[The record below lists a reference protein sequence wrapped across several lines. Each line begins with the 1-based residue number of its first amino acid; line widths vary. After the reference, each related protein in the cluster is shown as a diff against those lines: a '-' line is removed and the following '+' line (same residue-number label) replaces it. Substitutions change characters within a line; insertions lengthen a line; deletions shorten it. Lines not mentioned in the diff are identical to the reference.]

1 MAIPRNLFVYWENLY
16 SRPTPPFIQYCLD
29 SFQRCGEDVNV
40 VFVNRN
46 NIDKLLDGSGLH
58 DNWRIIQDIPQKV
71 DCLRVAIVRKYG
83 GMYVDADT
91 VITRPLGHLFENDND
106 INLLKWTFNNR
117 LINAYF
123 TAQRGSVF
131 LTNVLNQINT
141 ILANECGNFYNKCG
155 GVYLGENVFEIAA
168 QTCPYTLMP
177 RETFIPYEFPF
188 NVNCWYGNEQ
198 IDYYIRPETVAI
210 ALNLSQYDWNFR
222 MQSVESHMVKNSLFG
237 SVFRY
242 SEKCSPLM
250 TDYLQL
256 PEYMHALKELE
267 FIKPTQE
274 QIVELERLRA
284 IARNPY

>member
-1 MAIPRNLFVYWENLY
+1 MPIPKNLFVYWENLY
-16 SRPTPPFIQYCLD
+16 DRPTPPFIQYCLD

-40 VFVNRN
+40 VFVNSK
-46 NIDKLLDGSGLH
+46 NIDELLEGAELH
-58 DNWRIIQDIPQKV
+58 DNWRVIQDIPQRV

-106 INLLKWTFNNR
+106 INLMKWSFNNR

-123 TAQRGSVF
+123 TAKRGSVF

-141 ILANECGNFYNKCG
+141 ILAHECGNFYNKCG
-155 GVYLGENVFEIAA
+155 GVYLGEHVFEIAA
-168 QTCPYTLMP
+168 QSCPYTLIP

-198 IDYYIRPETVAI
+198 IDWFVRPETVGI
-210 ALNLSQYDWNFR
+210 ALNLSQYEWTFR
-222 MQSVESHMVKNSLFG
+222 MQPVEAHMVINSLFG

-242 SEKCSPLM
+242 SEKVGQLM
-250 TDYLQL
+250 PEFIRIPEHMKDYPRIPTKEEAQ
-256 PEYMHALKELE
+256 ELE
-267 FIKPTQE
+267 KIK
-274 QIVELERLRA
+274 A
-284 IARNPY
+284 NNRNPY